1 VLRRLPRQR
10 ECRSRVAP
18 GRAQIARVEQILRR
32 RRPPH
37 RDALADVV
45 IFVVLELPPF
55 IPSTGVLRG

>member
-18 GRAQIARVEQILRR
+18 GRAQVARIKEILGR

-37 RDALADVV
+37 RYSFTNII
-45 IFVVLELPPF
+45 IFVLLELPPL
-55 IPSTGVLRG
+55 IPSTGMLRG

>member
-18 GRAQIARVEQILRR
+18 RRAQVARVEQILRR

-37 RDALADVV
+37 RYSFTNII
-45 IFVVLELPPF
+45 IFVVLEF
-55 IPSTGVLRG
+55 PSLVPAAGVLRG

>member
-18 GRAQIARVEQILRR
+18 GRAQVARIKEILGR

-37 RDALADVV
+37 RDALAHVV
-45 IFVVLELPPF
+45 ILVVLELPSL
-55 IPSTGVLRG
+55 IPSTGMLRG